1 MKDALIMDFLLLI
14 LGGLG
19 SWVLMHLW
27 EYIRYNFVPAW
38 RDRAKKYAQFPNRAT
53 EFFEAAGRSVA
64 RRNVRELE
72 IQTDSDSLELAYCT
86 LAKLVPVEEVQ
97 GAFRAL
103 QRKKRGRVEGLC
115 YLVYP
120 GDLDPAAARQ
130 LDVYRLRENA
140 VIIPLPLPFLEA
152 KRNEGRAA
160 ARAALDGLR
169 RRYLGFQDLF
179 DVRNAIDEPRFFYG
193 RRELL
198 ADLFNAL
205 TRGEHVALIGPRK
218 SGKTSALNLLQQRL
232 TSFPVVKIDLQLFSR
247 SQDWPA
253 ELFAKI
259 LEHYDYWGQ
268 TRYRSKWKPGPVP
281 SPLTGMAFCREIHQR
296 RELQRQVSGP
306 LPLILLLDEME
317 RIFPRAD
324 ADDSNV
330 VREHVERFIAAAG
343 ALRSL
348 GQESG
353 ERLISIIAADPDP
366 VFNRTNRFAKGLD
379 TNPFYRFFQECSLPP
394 LSAEECDE
402 MLRDIGHAM
411 GLEIDDEVRRAIFS
425 DSGGHAALARQLA
438 SAACRERDGAATVTP
453 DHYRA
458 GLEWL
463 TLETGTI
470 DNDFEKN
477 LWHESSPAEKRVLAL
492 ASQEE
497 PVAKDVLEE
506 PGPAPAID
514 SDTSR
519 NPPTARQLRDA
530 RRILLATGM
539 LEEIGGLYRARGA
552 LFRSWL
558 RENIAPPRPVPTS
571 RPSSRAAG
579 QGGGDAAYGAIHA
592 KPDR

>member
-1 MKDALIMDFLLLI
+1 MILSYLDHVLNLI
-14 LGGLG
+14 LGILVGALTYFITKFQI
-19 SWVLMHLW
+19 
-27 EYIRYNFVPAW
+27 EW
-38 RDRAKKYAQFPNRAT
+38 RRRSRTCAPFLRMAT
-53 EFFEAAGRSVA
+53 DFFETLGQSVA
-64 RRNVRELE
+64 RRNFRELE
-72 IQTDSDSLELAYCT
+72 IRADKDTVEIVYCALARV
-86 LAKLVPVEEVQ
+86 VPVEETQ

-103 QRKKRGRVEGLC
+103 KRRMRGQIGGLC
-115 YLVYP
+115 YLAYP
-120 GDLDPAAARQ
+120 GELDPAAARQ
-130 LDVYRLRENA
+130 LDVYRLRENT
-140 VIIPLPLPFLEA
+140 VIVPLPLPFLEA
-152 KRNEGRAA
+152 KRNEGQAA

-218 SGKTSALNLLQQRL
+218 SGKTSAINLLQQRL
-232 TSFPVVKIDLQLFSR
+232 ASFPVVKIDLQLFSR

-259 LEHYDYWGQ
+259 LERYDHWGQ
-268 TRYRSKWKPGPVP
+268 TRYGSKWKPRPLP
-281 SPLTGMAFCREIHQR
+281 SPLTGMAFCLAIQQR
-296 RELQRQVSGP
+296 RELQSQASGP

-324 ADDSNV
+324 AHDGGV
-330 VREHVERFIAAAG
+330 VREHVEHFTAAAG

-379 TNPFYRFFQECSLPP
+379 TNPFYRFFQECFLPP

-411 GLEIDDEVRRAIFS
+411 GLEIEDEVRQAVFS

-438 SAACRERDGAATVTP
+438 SAACRQRDGAAIVTS

-463 TLETGTI
+463 VIETGTI

-477 LWHESSPAEKRVLAL
+477 LWNESSPAERRVLAL
-492 ASQEE
+492 ASHED
-497 PVAKDVLEE
+497 PVAKEALEE

-514 SDTSR
+514 SEASEKAVT
-519 NPPTARQLRDA
+519 PTARELRNA
-530 RRILLATGM
+530 WRILLATGM
-539 LEEIGGLYRARGA
+539 IEETAGRYRVRGA

-558 RENIAPPRPVPTS
+558 RENAAPPSPVPTP
-571 RPSSRAAG
+571 RPSSKTAG
-579 QGGGDAAYGAIHA
+579 GARSAVYSPIQA
-592 KPDR
+592 KPAGK